1 MRKRQQV
8 INILGI
14 NFTLSCLEG
23 QIYKNDCKTGLVWR
37 DKLLAE

>member
-14 NFTLSCLEG
+14 NFTLSRLEG
-23 QIYKNDCKTGLVWR
+23 QIYKRQGKKG
-37 DKLLAE
+37 